1 MILLDTHTLIWSVS
15 EDPRLGKQAQ
25 AEIENAA
32 RTSAILVSA
41 ITPWEIAMLSEK
53 GRLSLGQETGSWLNA
68 VLALPGIRL
77 APVEPAIAVD
87 SVRLPGIFHA
97 DPADRLIIA
106 TARHFDVPL
115 VTSDNAI
122 LAYAATGYVK
132 TINACAYAFR

>member
-1 MILLDTHTLIWSVS
+1 MILLDTHTLVWSVS
-15 EDPRLGKQAQ
+15 KDPRLGKSAQ

-32 RTSAILVSA
+32 QTSAVLVSA
-41 ITPWEIAMLSEK
+41 ITPWEIAMLSKK

-68 VLALPGIRL
+68 VLALPGVRL
-77 APVEPAIAVD
+77 TPIEPAIAVD
-87 SVRLPGIFHA
+87 SVRLPGTFHS

-106 TARHFDVPL
+106 TARHFNIPL

-132 TINACAYAFR
+132 IIDASA